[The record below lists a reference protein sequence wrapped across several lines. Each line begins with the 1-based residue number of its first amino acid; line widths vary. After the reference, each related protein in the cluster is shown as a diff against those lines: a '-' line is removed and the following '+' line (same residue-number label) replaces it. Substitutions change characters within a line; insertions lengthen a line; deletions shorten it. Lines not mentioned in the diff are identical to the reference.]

1 MMYNKAELTAMQM
14 IAGKLN
20 WHKPAVETIETICQ
34 MVKNQQALELDTI
47 GECDDFEETLLSIAL
62 WDKEKI
68 TSTMYVSD
76 YCSLSEWH
84 WNCMCED
91 LGVTNEDFCAMMHWY
106 NIKDDILIP
115 EYEMEEEYAR
125 LDALYNDMEIEE
137 LHYWQ
142 HARMMGWE

>member
-14 IAGKLN
+14 IADKLN

-76 YCSLSEWH
+76 YFSLANWH
-84 WNCMCED
+84 CYCNSGWDEI
-91 LGVTNEDFCAMMHWY
+91 TFEDFCTQTYWSQV
-106 NIKDDILIP
+106 KDDILA
-115 EYEMEEEYAR
+115 EQYEMEEEYAR